1 MKKLFFT
8 VITLCCVC
16 FIVNYSGAESERT
29 VVGTYDIGGINLS
42 INAKVYDNEI
52 LEARTY
58 VTKPAEYVPEKL
70 ISYFWNASDMEAVLD
85 SKEVIDQ
92 HVERDGFHI
101 YSEYYSYAGATL
113 SVGFHSGR
121 MSYRAKALEEWGYKD
136 VCDET
141 ISECISPL
149 DADLLNAI
157 ASVWGKSIQLVP
169 VYTYSVQ
176 ETKTTG
182 ATFSYNVYDYAV
194 IMDGIYCE
202 NQSYLTALSEEDMS
216 IPAQYVQIWT
226 NDDGLLMMT
235 ASLYDVS
242 SDESYADIMTY
253 QEAIDCLCEELSWY
267 IADDTVE
274 IRSIV
279 LEYIMTPVRGST
291 LSFQYVPAWKFQTQ
305 EQSWMPYNEMEG
317 SCYRFNAVTGELIE

>member
-1 MKKLFFT
+1 
-8 VITLCCVC
+8 
-16 FIVNYSGAESERT
+16 
-29 VVGTYDIGGINLS
+29 
-42 INAKVYDNEI
+42 
-52 LEARTY
+52 
-58 VTKPAEYVPEKL
+58 
-70 ISYFWNASDMEAVLD
+70 
-85 SKEVIDQ
+85 
-92 HVERDGFHI
+92 
-101 YSEYYSYAGATL
+101 
-113 SVGFHSGR
+113 
-121 MSYRAKALEEWGYKD
+121 
-136 VCDET
+136 
-141 ISECISPL
+141 
-149 DADLLNAI
+149 
-157 ASVWGKSIQLVP
+157 
-169 VYTYSVQ
+169 
-176 ETKTTG
+176 
-182 ATFSYNVYDYAV
+182 
-194 IMDGIYCE
+194 
-202 NQSYLTALSEEDMS
+202 MS